1 MGSEDKQIKL
11 SIILPCRNEEE
22 SLAHCLDQ
30 IGEVLNVNNID
41 AEVIVSDSS
50 SDRSP
55 EIAKSFGVML
65 VKHNREGY
73 GSAYLEGFKVAKGR
87 YLFLADV
94 DGTYDFNEIPIFLKK
109 LESGYDLVIGNRF
122 GNKII
127 PGSMPWANRHI
138 GNPFLSAMMRLF
150 FGTGISDAHC
160 GMRAVKSQA
169 FSLMNLQTTGM
180 EFASE
185 MIIKAIKRRL
195 KITELPISYYPRKG
209 KSKLKPIPDGWRH
222 LRFMLLYNPNFL
234 FFIPGI
240 VLFLFGFVLLV
251 LLYFSAIK
259 IGGLQFQY
267 HPMFIASLILIIG
280 YQLIFFAL
288 FAKTYALTHLSEEN
302 KILNLSYRYFTL
314 EKGIAIGF
322 IFLFL
327 GCVIFLAIFIS
338 WVKSNFGS
346 LLEIKNSIL
355 ALTLIIIGIQ
365 TISSAF
371 MLSILGIK
379 DK

>member
-1 MGSEDKQIKL
+1 MGSDNQIKL

-22 SLAHCLDQ
+22 SLAYCLEQ
-30 IGEVLNVNNID
+30 IGEVLSVNNID

-55 EIAKSFGVML
+55 EIAKSFNVIL
-65 VKHNREGY
+65 IKHSREGY
-73 GSAYLEGFKVAKGR
+73 GAAYLEAFRVARGK
-87 YLFLADV
+87 YLFLADA
-94 DGTYDFNEIPIFLKK
+94 DGTYDFNEIPVFLGK

-150 FGTGISDAHC
+150 FGTGIGDAHS
-160 GMRAVKSQA
+160 GMRAIKNEALS
-169 FSLMNLQTTGM
+169 SMNLQTTGM

-185 MIIKAIKRRL
+185 MIIKAIKRGL
-195 KITELPISYYPRKG
+195 KITELPILYYPRKG

-240 VLFLFGFVLLV
+240 VLFLLGFLLLI
-251 LLYFSAIK
+251 LLYFGAIR

-288 FAKTYALTHLSEEN
+288 FAKTYALTHLFEEN
-302 KILNLSYRYFTL
+302 KILNRSYRYLNL
-314 EKGIAIGF
+314 EKGICIGLLLLILGAL
-322 IFLFL
+322 IFL
-327 GCVIFLAIFIS
+327 VIFIG
-338 WVKSNFGS
+338 WVKSGFGN
-346 LLEIKNSIL
+346 LLEVKNSIL
-355 ALTLIIIGIQ
+355 ALTLIILGIQ
-365 TISSAF
+365 TVSSAF